1 MCLAQIHYHTRK
13 KEESR
18 EKIFY
23 VEMSGATAAASTTTF
38 AAWC

>member
-1 MCLAQIHYHTRK
+1 MCLAQIHYHT

-23 VEMSGATAAASTTTF
+23 VEMNGAAAPATTTSI